1 MYSCSCTSGAEKE
14 AAKRLQKACKRAA
27 ERLQKGCC
35 CLWAAA
41 DVIRHLDV
49 MEMHSKIVHKAI
61 RMLESCTNPVGL

>member
-1 MYSCSCTSGAEKE
+1 MGV
-14 AAKRLQKACKRAA
+14 

-49 MEMHSKIVHKAI
+49 MKMHSSIMHKAV
-61 RMLESCTNPVGL
+61 CVCVGGGGVDF